1 MLLSDKT
8 IDLLDG
14 GKIDELIEGT
24 EFPRDKFLKG
34 GGALV
39 VGFSMLGSMAG
50 KASGATAR
58 TAAAGPP
65 NAAFLDSWVSIHA
78 DNTATI
84 YFGKI
89 EITGA
94 PTGLLMIAAEEL
106 DLDISQVEHAEFNTE
121 ITPNQGLTAGSNS
134 ISSGGPQVRQ
144 AAAEARAVLLDLAS
158 KRLGAPVSQLEV
170 ASGVVSV
177 KGDKSRSV
185 KYGDLLG
192 GKLFSAPNTGRAP
205 VKSHTEYR
213 LVGKRVKRKDTEAK
227 VRGTYPYAHQLRV
240 PGMLHGR
247 VVRPRGQGPY
257 GVVDKVVSI
266 DESSIRN
273 IKGARVVRKGDFV
286 GVVAPN
292 EQDAIQAATQLKVT
306 WSESKTMPGQGNL
319 WGRLKE
325 IKTQDR
331 YARNVGSISNGLS
344 RAAKVVEAEYM
355 VDYQAH
361 ASFGPSAS
369 VADVKANGEATVWCA
384 SQGIYSTRTLVSSV
398 LGVTFDKVKI
408 VFAEG
413 AGCYGRNL
421 QDDAAVAAALM
432 SQLAGAP
439 VRVQLTRDQEH
450 GWEFYGPATLV
461 QIRGSVDSAGLLSSY
476 DYTSWQQPWVF
487 SEASDY
493 HTGRTGSLSLGGFG
507 GADLENAGS
516 QYKIANHRVLGK
528 SIPNDAGLPK
538 VAYLRAPAAPQALFA
553 SEQMMDELAWAA
565 QMDPVAF
572 RKANIENFR
581 WLGALEGAANAAGWE
596 PYVANTR
603 ATTGR
608 IRKGRG
614 IAIGGFASTFVG
626 IVAEIEVDTVT
637 GKIRVKH
644 VYAAHDCGLIINPNT
659 VEQQVEGC
667 VVQGVS
673 RALVEQVKFSK
684 SRVTSLD
691 WESYPILRYKDAPE
705 ITTVLINRPELRSS
719 GAGEPAT
726 APVAAA
732 IANAFFDATG
742 KRIRTMPMTPAR
754 VRATLKA

>member
-24 EFPRDKFLKG
+24 GFSRDKFLKG

-39 VGFSMLGSMAG
+39 IGFSMVGSALAG
-50 KASGATAR
+50 TAKGATAR
-58 TAAAGPP
+58 TAAVGPP
-65 NAAFLDSWVSIHA
+65 NAAQIDSWVSINA

-106 DLDISQVEHAEFNTE
+106 DLDISQVEHAEFNTA

-144 AAAEARAVLLDLAS
+144 AAAEARAVLLGLAA
-158 KRLGAPVSQLEV
+158 KKLGAPVLQLEV
-170 ASGVVSV
+170 TAGVVSV

-192 GKLFSAPNTGRAP
+192 GKLFEAPNTARAP
-205 VKSHTEYR
+205 LKSHTEYR

-227 VRGTYPYAHQLRV
+227 VRGTYQYAHQLRL

-257 GVVDKVVSI
+257 AVNDEIVSI
-266 DESSIRN
+266 DESSIKN
-273 IKGARVVRKGDFV
+273 IKGVRVVRKGNFV
-286 GVVAPN
+286 GVVAKN

-306 WSESKTMPGQGNL
+306 WKQTKTMPGTGNL
-319 WGRLKE
+319 WSRIKE
-325 IKTQDR
+325 VKTQDR
-331 YARNVGSISNGLS
+331 YARNVGSISQGIS
-344 RAAKVVEAEYM
+344 RASRIVESEYM
-355 VDYQAH
+355 IDYQAH
-361 ASFGPSAS
+361 ASLGPSAG
-369 VADVKANGEATVWCA
+369 VADVKNGEATVWGA
-384 SQGIYSTRTLVSSV
+384 SQGIYNTRNLVAGV
-398 LGVTFDKVKI
+398 LGVTFDKVKVI
-408 VFAEG
+408 FAEG
-413 AGCYGRNL
+413 AGCYGKNL
-421 QDDAAVAAALM
+421 QDDAVVAAALM
-432 SQLAGAP
+432 SQLVGAP

-450 GWEFYGPATLV
+450 GWEFYGPATFA
-461 QIRGSVDSAGLLSSY
+461 QIRGSVDADGLITSY
-476 DYTSWQQPWVF
+476 DYTSWQQPWV
-487 SEASDY
+487 STEASD
-493 HTGRTGSLSLGGFG
+493 HHSGRPFNLGNFG

-528 SIPNDAGLPK
+528 SVPNDSGLPK
-538 VAYLRAPAAPQALFA
+538 VAYLRAPAAPQALFS
-553 SEQMMDELAWAA
+553 SEQMIDELAWAA

-572 RKANIENFR
+572 RKKNIENFR
-581 WLGALEGAANAAGWE
+581 WEAALEAAAKAAGWK
-596 PYVANTR
+596 PYVANSK

-659 VEQQVEGC
+659 VEQQIEGC

-673 RALVEQVKFSK
+673 RALIEQVTFTK

-726 APVAAA
+726 APVPAA

-754 VRATLKA
+754 VRAVLKA

>member
-14 GKIDELIEGT
+14 GHVDELIAGT
-24 EFPRDKFLKG
+24 EFTRDKFLKG

-39 VGFSMLGSMAG
+39 VGFTVLGSAG
-50 KASGATAR
+50 TAKGATAR
-58 TAAAGPP
+58 VAAAGPP
-65 NAAFLDSWVSIHA
+65 NAGQIDSWISINA
-78 DNTATI
+78 DNTATVH
-84 YFGKI
+84 FGKI

-106 DLDISQVEHAEFNTE
+106 DLEIGQVEHAEFNTE

-144 AAAEARAVLLDLAS
+144 AAAEARAVLLELAA

-170 ASGVVSV
+170 TAGVVSV
-177 KGDKSRSV
+177 KGDRSRSV

-192 GKLFSAPNTGRAP
+192 GKLFQAPNTGRAP

-227 VRGTYPYAHQLRV
+227 VRGTYQYAHQLRL

-257 GVVDKVVSI
+257 AVNDEILSI
-266 DESSIRN
+266 DESSIRS
-273 IKGARVVRKGDFV
+273 IKGARVVRKGNFL

-306 WSESKTMPGQGNL
+306 WKETKTMPGIGNL
-319 WGRLKE
+319 WSRFKE
-325 IKTQDR
+325 VAPGER
-331 YARNVGSISNGLS
+331 YARNQGSLTSGLS
-344 RAAKVVEAEYM
+344 GAARVVESEYM
-355 VDYQAH
+355 IDYQAH
-361 ASFGPSAS
+361 ASMGPSAG
-369 VADVKANGEATVWCA
+369 VADVRNGEATVWGA
-384 SQGIYSTRTLVSSV
+384 SQGIYNTRNLVAGV
-398 LGVTFDKVKI
+398 LGVTFDKVKVI
-408 VFAEG
+408 FAEG
-413 AGCYGRNL
+413 AGCYGKNL
-421 QDDAAVAAALM
+421 QDDAVVAAALM
-432 SQLAGAP
+432 SQIAGAP

-450 GWEFYGPATLV
+450 GWEFYGPATLA
-461 QIRGSVDSAGLLSSY
+461 QIRGAVDANGLITAY
-476 DYTSWQQPWVF
+476 DYTSWQQPWV
-487 SEASDY
+487 STEASD
-493 HTGRTGSLSLGGFG
+493 HHAGRPFNLGNFG

-516 QYKIANHRVLGK
+516 QYKITNHRVLGK
-528 SIPNDAGLPK
+528 SVPNDSGLPK

-553 SEQMMDELAWAA
+553 SEQMVDELAWAIS
-565 QMDPVAF
+565 MDPVAF
-572 RKANIENFR
+572 RKKNIENFR
-581 WLGALEGAANAAGWE
+581 WAGALEGAANAAGWE
-596 PYVANTR
+596 PYVANSR
-603 ATTGR
+603 ATSGR

-614 IAIGGFASTFVG
+614 IAIGGFASTYVG
-626 IVAEIEVDTVT
+626 IVADIEVDTLT

-673 RALVEQVKFSK
+673 RALIEQVKFTK

-726 APVAAA
+726 APVPAA

-754 VRATLKA
+754 VRAVLKA

>member
-1 MLLSDKT
+1 MLLSDTT

-14 GKIDELIEGT
+14 GKIDELIQGS
-24 EFPRDKFLKG
+24 EFDRGKFLKG

-39 VGFSMLGSMAG
+39 VGFSVLGS
-50 KASGATAR
+50 ATAKSAGAR
-58 TAAAGPP
+58 VAAAGPP
-65 NAAFLDSWVSIHA
+65 NAGFVDSWISINA

-106 DLDISQVEHAEFNTE
+106 DLEIGQVDHAEFNTE
-121 ITPNQGLTAGSNS
+121 ITPNQGFTAGSNS
-134 ISSGGPQVRQ
+134 ISAGGPQVRQ
-144 AAAEARAVLLDLAS
+144 AAAEARAVLLGLAS
-158 KRLGAPVSQLEV
+158 KKLGAPVSQLEV
-170 ASGVVSV
+170 NAGVVSV
-177 KGDKSRSV
+177 KGDAARKV
-185 KYGDLLG
+185 TYGELLG
-192 GKLFSAPNTGRAP
+192 GKLFEAPNTGRAP
-205 VKSHTEYR
+205 LKSYTEYR
-213 LVGKRVKRKDTEAK
+213 LVGKRVRRKDTEAK
-227 VRGTYPYAHQLRV
+227 VRGTYQYAHQLRM
-240 PGMLHGR
+240 PGLLHGR

-257 GVVDKVVSI
+257 AVVDEIVSI
-266 DESSIRN
+266 DESSIKN
-273 IKGARVVRKGDFV
+273 LKGVRVLRKGNFV
-286 GVVAPN
+286 GVVSAS
-292 EQDAIQAATQLKVT
+292 EQDAIQAATQLKVVWKET
-306 WSESKTMPGQGNL
+306 KTMPGTGNL
-319 WGRLKE
+319 WGRFKQ
-325 IKTQDR
+325 ITTQDR
-331 YARNVGSISNGLS
+331 YARNVGSISSGLS
-344 RAAKVVEAEYM
+344 RAARVIESEYTI
-355 VDYQAH
+355 DYQAH
-361 ASFGPSAS
+361 ASMGPSAA
-369 VADVKANGEATVWCA
+369 VADVKSGGSTVWCA
-384 SQGIYSTRTLVSSV
+384 SQSIYGTRNLIAGA
-398 LGVTFDKVKI
+398 LGTTFDKVKV

-421 QDDAAVAAALM
+421 QDDAAVAAALL

-461 QIRGSVDSAGLLSSY
+461 QIRGAVDAKGLLTSY
-476 DYTSWQQPWVF
+476 DYTSWQQPWVT
-487 SEASDY
+487 SEASEY
-493 HTGRTGSLSLGGFG
+493 HSGRPLSLGNFG

-528 SIPNDAGLPK
+528 SVPNDSGLPK
-538 VAYLRAPAAPQALFA
+538 AAYLRAPAAPQALFA
-553 SEQMMDELAWAA
+553 SEQMIDELAWAA
-565 QMDPVAF
+565 GMDAVAF

-581 WLGALEGAANAAGWE
+581 WAAALEAAANSAGWE
-596 PYVANTR
+596 PYVANSR
-603 ATTGR
+603 ATSGR

-614 IAIGGFASTFVG
+614 IAIGGFASTYVG

-644 VYAAHDCGLIINPNT
+644 VHAAHDCGLIINPNT

-667 VVQGVS
+667 VIQGVS
-673 RALVEQVKFSK
+673 RALIEQVKFSK

-705 ITTVLINRPELRSS
+705 MTITLLNRPELRSS

-726 APVAAA
+726 APVPAA

-754 VRATLKA
+754 VRAALKA